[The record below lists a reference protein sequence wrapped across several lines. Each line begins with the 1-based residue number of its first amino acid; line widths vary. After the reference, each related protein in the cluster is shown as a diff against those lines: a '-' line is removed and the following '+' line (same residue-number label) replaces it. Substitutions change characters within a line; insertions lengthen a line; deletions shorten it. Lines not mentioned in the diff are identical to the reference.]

1 MKKHFLILSIL
12 LFSINAFSQAITQK
26 SIVGKWKVVAVLS
39 KIDNPNLKD
48 IVRGFKNST
57 FDFKES
63 SAVNLTT
70 TDNSKLFSMIT
81 AMINKSKW
89 RLKENNFVVEV
100 GSESDNYNIMKIIIT
115 EVNDKIIFHLHE
127 TELDLQVV
135 KQ

>member
-1 MKKHFLILSIL
+1 MKKLFLILFIL

-39 KIDNPNLKD
+39 KMDNPNLKD

-63 SAVNLTT
+63 SAINLTT

-100 GSESDNYNIMKIIIT
+100 GSKSDNYNIMKIIIS